1 MKRTGGWFIALE
13 GGEGAGKSTQA
24 ENLLKRLLEIGV
36 PAISVHEPGTTP
48 LGLHLRTYLKGKQ
61 RIDTGAELLLFG
73 ASRSQLMTEVIQPN
87 LKRGISVIAD
97 RFAASSIAYQGHG
110 RGIAVD
116 RVQAINDFA
125 TGGVYPDLNIL
136 LDLPP
141 EAGLARTRGET
152 QLQENTADN
161 RRFEDQPME
170 FHRRV
175 RQGFLLQVSAELE
188 RWTMIDARMEPEQVH
203 EAIWEKVRDMMGI
216 KPRRSWEIKP
226 GRKTIS
232 KEGEQSS
239 S

>member
-1 MKRTGGWFIALE
+1 MKKNGGWFIALE

-24 ENLLKRLLEIGV
+24 EILLKRLLESGV

-73 ASRSQLMTEVIQPN
+73 ASRAQLMTEVIQPN
-87 LKRGISVIAD
+87 LKMGISVIAD

-110 RGIAVD
+110 RGIAMD
-116 RVQAINDFA
+116 RVRTINDYA

-141 EAGLARTRGET
+141 EAGLARTRGDAD
-152 QLQENTADN
+152 LQENAADN

-175 RQGFLLQVSAELE
+175 RQGFLLQAGAEPE
-188 RWTMIDARMEPEQVH
+188 RWTVIDARMKPERVQ
-203 EAIWEKVRDMMGI
+203 EAIWKKVREVMGD
-216 KPRRSWEIKP
+216 
-226 GRKTIS
+226 
-232 KEGEQSS
+232 
-239 S
+239 

>member
-1 MKRTGGWFIALE
+1 MKRSKGWFIALE
-13 GGEGAGKSTQA
+13 GGEGAGKSTQV
-24 ENLLKRLLEIGV
+24 ETLLKRLLKGGI

-48 LGLHLRTYLKGKQ
+48 LGLHLRTYLKEKQ

-125 TGGVYPDLNIL
+125 TGGAYPDLNIL

-141 EAGLARTRGET
+141 EAGLARSRGGT
-152 QLQENTADN
+152 QLQEDAADN

-175 RQGFLLQVSAELE
+175 RQGFLLQAGAEPE
-188 RWTMIDARMEPEQVH
+188 RWTVIDARMKPERIH
-203 EAIWEKVRDMMGI
+203 EAIWEKVRDVM
-216 KPRRSWEIKP
+216 K
-226 GRKTIS
+226 
-232 KEGEQSS
+232 
-239 S
+239 

>member
-1 MKRTGGWFIALE
+1 MKRSKGWFIALE
-13 GGEGAGKSTQA
+13 GGEGAGNSTQM
-24 ENLLKRLLEIGV
+24 ETLLKRLLKGGI

-48 LGLHLRTYLKGKQ
+48 LGLHLRTYLKEKQ

-141 EAGLARTRGET
+141 EAGLARTMGET
-152 QLQENTADN
+152 ALQEGAADN
-161 RRFEDQPME
+161 RRFEDLPME
-170 FHRRV
+170 FHQRV
-175 RQGFLLQVSAELE
+175 RQAFLAQAEAEPE
-188 RWTMIDARMEPEQVH
+188 RWTVIDAEMSPDQVH
-203 EAIWEKVRDMMGI
+203 EAIWEKIREMIGV
-216 KPRRSWEIKP
+216 KP
-226 GRKTIS
+226 GR
-232 KEGEQSS
+232 
-239 S
+239 

>member
-1 MKRTGGWFIALE
+1 MKKSEGWFIALE

-24 ENLLKRLLEIGV
+24 ETLLKRLLESGI

-61 RIDTGAELLLFG
+61 RIDAGAELLLFG
-73 ASRSQLMTEVIQPN
+73 ASRAQLMTEVIQPN
-87 LKRGISVIAD
+87 LKLGISVIAD

-116 RVQAINDFA
+116 RVRTINDYA

-141 EAGLARTRGET
+141 EAGLARTGGGTR
-152 QLQENTADN
+152 LQEEVVDN

-175 RQGFLLQVSAELE
+175 RQGFLLQAGAEPE
-188 RWTMIDARMEPEQVH
+188 RWTVIDARMKPERVN
-203 EAIWEKVRDMMGI
+203 EAI
-216 KPRRSWEIKP
+216 
-226 GRKTIS
+226 
-232 KEGEQSS
+232 
-239 S
+239 